1 MFMAHLT
8 NLKQTNI
15 DKIIFNYNILNFIN
29 ITPIYD
35 GIQNSNYIINTKN
48 KKYILTIFEDKYVK
62 KNINFFL
69 KLLFFCK
76 NNHFNCPSPILDRND
91 DFINFIDNK
100 PSCIF
105 NFIEGKSYNSKVVN
119 IKSVGMELANLHLI
133 TKNFDHKIKMRFNI
147 IFFNNVIKKYNS
159 YFLKKNPNLIKI
171 FNKTLYEYS
180 NLTKLNLP
188 KAIIHGDLFP
198 DNVLFKNKN
207 TISGFLDF
215 YFSDYNY
222 LISDLAIV
230 IISWCFITDAKNK
243 FVLNYE
249 KINTLLKGYNSIRNI
264 QISEIDAL
272 IIICKIYCMRF
283 MFTRL
288 LSINNNYDKNKI
300 LIKNPNEYIKK
311 LLYFNNETNFRMK
324 IDYE

>member
-1 MFMAHLT
+1 MAHLT
-8 NLKQTNI
+8 YLKQTNI

-69 KLLFFCK
+69 KLLFFVSSNK
-76 NNHFNCPSPILDRND
+76 FNCPSPILDRNNN
-91 DFINFIDNK
+91 FINFINYK

-105 NFIEGKSYNSKVVN
+105 NFIEGKSYNSKLDN
-119 IKSVGMELANLHLI
+119 IKSVGKELAKLHLI
-133 TKNFDHKIKMRFNI
+133 TKNFDHKIKMRFDI

-159 YFLKKNPNLIKI
+159 YFSKQYPDLIKI
-171 FNKTLYEYS
+171 FENTLHEFNNLNKF
-180 NLTKLNLP
+180 NLP
-188 KAIIHGDLFP
+188 KTIIHGDLFP

-222 LISDLAIV
+222 LVADLAIV
-230 IISWCFITDAKNK
+230 IISWCFNTNSKNE
-243 FVLNYE
+243 FVLNYK
-249 KINTLLKGYNSIRNI
+249 KINILLKSYNSIRNI
-264 QISEIDAL
+264 HVSEIDAL

-288 LSINNNYDKNKI
+288 LSISDNYDKNKI
-300 LIKNPNEYIKK
+300 LTKNPNEYIKK